1 MAGEVMSQLIRSVF
15 TGIAAYVLMA
25 VVFIGYAAWALLW
38 SPIIAGLWIWDKI
51 ERRGQ

>member
-1 MAGEVMSQLIRSVF
+1 MTALKHLLEAA
-15 TGIAAYVLMA
+15 AAYALAGLIMVGVALWA
-25 VVFIGYAAWALLW
+25 VLW